1 MWIEHISI
9 DMFEQEW
16 ASIMDEFDLGSNKF
30 LCDIYKM
37 RHRWIPA
44 FLCND
49 DMFGLM
55 RTTSRSESKNWYF
68 NRFTNPDLT
77 LVEFIRHFKSAMD
90 IQRCYIVHL
99 ILYLLAHANVMK
111 LYGLLCWHIF
121 YVLRMNS
128 VKEFPVEYVL
138 VRWKKYSDNVWA
150 NAYVVLCQSSSE
162 AGIREIRWIVKDTVD
177 RLVHF
182 KDKLDFHR
190 LELPD
195 LLAKAKFDVLVLMR
209 VNKQDTFCLMLGSA
223 EPKRVV
229 IKLPRHSNNKGIGS
243 HSRWKNMD
251 ELVQNEA
258 ESSKKRRTCFSYGKA
273 EGHNSRTCPYKDT
286 INASNKRVTSS
297 TRSLIVD
304 YKE

>member
-1 MWIEHISI
+1 MSVLRSHAGWKTKHFRGMTLEEIREKFIAVWKQIEDFVPMSSKEEAKR
-9 DMFEQEW
+9 FKRKGLRLEQGRDKRMKTSKDVSEEDLKKMMQLVPVEEVYVE
-16 ASIMDEFDLGSNKF
+16 ALQFDREDL
-30 LCDIYKM
+30 
-37 RHRWIPA
+37 
-44 FLCND
+44 
-49 DMFGLM
+49 
-55 RTTSRSESKNWYF
+55 
-68 NRFTNPDLT
+68 NPLWT
-77 LVEFIRHFKSAMD
+77 LVKETLSIRQALSDK
-90 IQRCYIVHL
+90 
-99 ILYLLAHANVMK
+99 
-111 LYGLLCWHIF
+111 
-121 YVLRMNS
+121 MNS

-162 AGIREIRWIVKDTVD
+162 AGIREIRRIVKDTVD

-209 VNKQDTFCLMLGSA
+209 INKQDTFCLMLGSM
-223 EPKRVV
+223 EPERVV
-229 IKLPRHSNNKGIGS
+229 IKVPRHSNNKGTGS

-286 INASNKRVTSS
+286 INASNKRATSS